1 MTNIPDKVAAVARF
15 GLPAGIVMALVNYL
29 GMQSAGEAVDI
40 TEMLKYLGGP
50 IAGGFAISSTA
61 SPIERLKDWF
71 GKRGGGG
78 DTRDILAAI
87 KSLLDEWMP
96 QIDDGKFNGVVKIGG
111 KSYKVSI
118 EEEVKA
124 VSPSGVK

>member
-71 GKRGGGG
+71 GKRDGGG
-78 DTRDILAAI
+78 DTLGLLESLKVILEQFKAKGI
-87 KSLLDEWMP
+87 PDQVSMTVQWGDEVYEFDWAKRTRK
-96 QIDDGKFNGVVKIGG
+96 DA
-111 KSYKVSI
+111 
-118 EEEVKA
+118 E
-124 VSPSGVK
+124 